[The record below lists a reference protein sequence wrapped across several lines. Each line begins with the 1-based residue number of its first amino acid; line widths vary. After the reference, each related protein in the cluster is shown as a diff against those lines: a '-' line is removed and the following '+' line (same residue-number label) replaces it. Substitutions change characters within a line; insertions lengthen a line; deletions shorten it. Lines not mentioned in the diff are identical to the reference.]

1 MNRTA
6 PVRPPSALWL
16 GAALALLAACSGEPP
31 AEAPP
36 ETLAE
41 ATGLMA
47 GDDGGVTPGV
57 VGEDGEIRTTVI
69 SDDPGAGLADGAV
82 DGETGGEVDGGTVLF
97 AYDSDELDA
106 AGRALALAAAARLLD
121 APMLRVRLEGHTDE
135 RGTRAYNLALGER
148 RARSVQ
154 AALLAQDVAGE
165 RIELVSFGEELPQAE
180 GADEAAWRQNR
191 RVEIVFG
198 Q

>member
-6 PVRPPSALWL
+6 PARPSSALWL
-16 GAALALLAACSGEPP
+16 GAALALAACSAEPP

-36 ETLAE
+36 ETLEE

-69 SDDPGAGLADGAV
+69 SDDPGAGPADGVGA
-82 DGETGGEVDGGTVLF
+82 GEPGGEVDGGTVLF

-106 AGRALALAAAARLLD
+106 AGRELALAAAARLLD

-148 RARSVQ
+148 RARSVR
-154 AALLAQDVAGE
+154 AVLLEQGVPAE

-180 GADEAAWRQNR
+180 GAGEDAWRRNR
-191 RVEIVFG
+191 RVEIAFG

>member
-1 MNRTA
+1 MPRPA
-6 PVRPPSALWL
+6 FVRPPSALWL
-16 GAALALLAACSGEPP
+16 GAALALAGCSLEPPRDEPP
-31 AEAPP
+31 A
-36 ETLAE
+36 TLEE
-41 ATGLMA
+41 ATGLA
-47 GDDGGVTPGV
+47 DGAAGGVTPGV
-57 VGEDGEIRTTVI
+57 VGADGEILTTVI
-69 SDDPGAGLADGAV
+69 PDDAEMALAAGAARGEADGGAV
-82 DGETGGEVDGGTVLF
+82 RF
-97 AYDSDELDA
+97 AYDSDALDA
-106 AGRALALAAAARLLD
+106 AGLELALAAAARLRD
-121 APMLRVRLEGHTDE
+121 APALRVRLEGHTDE

-154 AALLAQDVAGE
+154 AVLLEQDVAGE

>member
-6 PVRPPSALWL
+6 PARPFHALWL
-16 GAALALLAACSGEPP
+16 GAALALAACSSEPP

-36 ETLAE
+36 ETLEE

-47 GDDGGVTPGV
+47 EDGGGVTPGV

-69 SDDPGAGLADGAV
+69 SDDPDGAPAAAAA
-82 DGETGGEVDGGTVLF
+82 GGEIDGGTVLF

-106 AGRALALAAAARLLD
+106 AGRELALAAAARLLE
-121 APMLRVRLEGHTDE
+121 APALRARLEGHTDE

-148 RARSVQ
+148 RARSVR
-154 AALLAQDVAGE
+154 AVLLEQGVLAEQ
-165 RIELVSFGEELPQAE
+165 IELVSFGEELPLAE
-180 GADEAAWRQNR
+180 GAGEDAWRRNR

>member
-1 MNRTA
+1 MHRSA
-6 PVRPPSALWL
+6 FLRPPSALWL
-16 GAALALLAACSGEPP
+16 GAALALAACSTAPP
-31 AEAPP
+31 SDAPP
-36 ETLAE
+36 ETLEE
-41 ATGLMA
+41 AT
-47 GDDGGVTPGV
+47 
-57 VGEDGEIRTTVI
+57 
-69 SDDPGAGLADGAV
+69 GLADGAAAGV
-82 DGETGGEVDGGTVLF
+82 TPGMVGADGEILTTVIPDDAEAAGMAGGEAGGEADGGTVLF
-97 AYDSDELDA
+97 AYDSDALDA
-106 AGRALALAAAARLLD
+106 AGQELALAAAARLRD
-121 APMLRVRLEGHTDE
+121 APALRVRLEGHTDE

-154 AALLAQDVAGE
+154 AVLLERDVAGE

>member
-6 PVRPPSALWL
+6 PARPFHALWL
-16 GAALALLAACSGEPP
+16 GAALALAACSGEPP

-36 ETLAE
+36 ETLEE
-41 ATGLMA
+41 ATGLM
-47 GDDGGVTPGV
+47 DGADGVTPGV

-69 SDDPGAGLADGAV
+69 SDDPDGAAAAV
-82 DGETGGEVDGGTVLF
+82 AAGGEIDGGVVLF

-106 AGRALALAAAARLLD
+106 AGRELALAAAARLLE
-121 APMLRVRLEGHTDE
+121 APALRARLEGHTDE

-148 RARSVQ
+148 RARSVR
-154 AALLAQDVAGE
+154 AVLLEQGVLAEQ
-165 RIELVSFGEELPQAE
+165 IELVSFGEELPRTE
-180 GADEAAWRQNR
+180 GAGEEAWRENR

>member
-16 GAALALLAACSGEPP
+16 GAALALAACSAEPP

-69 SDDPGAGLADGAV
+69 SDDPGAMSDEALAA
-82 DGETGGEVDGGTVLF
+82 GEAGGEVDGGTVLF

-106 AGRALALAAAARLLD
+106 AGRELALAAAARLLD

-148 RARSVQ
+148 RARSVR
-154 AALLAQDVAGE
+154 AVLLEQGVPAE
-165 RIELVSFGEELPQAE
+165 RTELVSFGEELPQAE
-180 GADEAAWRQNR
+180 GAGEDAWRRNR

>member
-1 MNRTA
+1 MSRSA
-6 PVRPPSALWL
+6 LLRSPSALWL
-16 GAALALLAACSGEPP
+16 GVALALAGCSTEPP
-31 AEAPP
+31 RDGPP
-36 ETLAE
+36 ETLEE
-41 ATGLMA
+41 ATGLA
-47 GDDGGVTPGV
+47 DGAAAGVTPGV
-57 VGEDGEIRTTVI
+57 VGADGEILTTVI
-69 SDDPGAGLADGAV
+69 PDDAEAALADGAA
-82 DGETGGEVDGGTVLF
+82 GMAGGEADGGTVLF

-106 AGRALALAAAARLLD
+106 AGQELALAAAARLRD
-121 APMLRVRLEGHTDE
+121 APALRVRLEGHTDE

-154 AALLAQDVAGE
+154 AVLLAQDVAGE
-165 RIELVSFGEELPQAE
+165 QIELVSFGEELPQAE

>member
-6 PVRPPSALWL
+6 PSRLPSALWL
-16 GAALALLAACSGEPP
+16 GAALTLAACSGEPP

-41 ATGLMA
+41 ATGLAA
-47 GDDGGVTPGV
+47 GSGGEVTPGV

-69 SDDPGAGLADGAV
+69 SDDPGDAPAAGAA
-82 DGETGGEVDGGTVLF
+82 GGEVDGGTVLF
-97 AYDSDELDA
+97 AFDSDALDA
-106 AGRALALAAAARLLD
+106 AGQELALAAAARLLA
-121 APMLRVRLEGHTDE
+121 APALRVRLEGHTDE

-148 RARSVQ
+148 RAHSVR
-154 AALLAQDVAGE
+154 AVLLEQGVLAEQV
-165 RIELVSFGEELPQAE
+165 ELVSFGEELPLAE
-180 GADEAAWRQNR
+180 GAGEDVWRQNR

>member
-6 PVRPPSALWL
+6 PARPFHALWL
-16 GAALALLAACSGEPP
+16 GAALALAACSGEPP

-36 ETLAE
+36 ETLEE
-41 ATGLMA
+41 ATGLM
-47 GDDGGVTPGV
+47 DGADGVTPGV

-69 SDDPGAGLADGAV
+69 SDDPDGAAAAAAA
-82 DGETGGEVDGGTVLF
+82 GGEIDGGVVLF

-106 AGRALALAAAARLLD
+106 AGRELALAAAARLLE
-121 APMLRVRLEGHTDE
+121 APALRARLEGHTDE

-148 RARSVQ
+148 RARSVR
-154 AALLAQDVAGE
+154 AVLLEQGVLAEQ
-165 RIELVSFGEELPQAE
+165 IELVSFGEELPRTE
-180 GADEAAWRQNR
+180 GAGEEAWRENR

>member
-69 SDDPGAGLADGAV
+69 SDDPGSGLADGAV

-106 AGRALALAAAARLLD
+106 AGRELALAAAARLLD

-148 RARSVQ
+148 RARSVR
-154 AALLAQDVAGE
+154 AVLLEQGVPAE
-165 RIELVSFGEELPQAE
+165 RTELVSFGEELPQAE
-180 GADEAAWRQNR
+180 GAGEDAWRRNR

>member
-1 MNRTA
+1 MTRTA
-6 PVRPPSALWL
+6 LSRPSPALCL
-16 GAALALLAACSGEPP
+16 GAVLALAACSAEPP

-36 ETLAE
+36 ETLEE

-47 GDDGGVTPGV
+47 GGDGEVTPGV

-69 SDDPGAGLADGAV
+69 SDDPGGAMPAAAAA
-82 DGETGGEVDGGTVLF
+82 GGEVDGGTVLF

-106 AGRALALAAAARLLD
+106 AGRELALAAAARLLE
-121 APMLRVRLEGHTDE
+121 APALRARLEGHTDE

-148 RARSVQ
+148 RARSVR
-154 AALLAQDVAGE
+154 AVLLEQGVLAEQ
-165 RIELVSFGEELPQAE
+165 IELVSFGEELPLAE
-180 GADEAAWRQNR
+180 GAGEDAWRRNR

>member
-1 MNRTA
+1 MSRSA
-6 PVRPPSALWL
+6 FVRPPPALWL
-16 GAALALLAACSGEPP
+16 GAALALAACSTAPPSDTPP
-31 AEAPP
+31 A
-36 ETLAE
+36 TLEE
-41 ATGLMA
+41 ATDLA
-47 GDDGGVTPGV
+47 GGAAGGVTPGV
-57 VGEDGEIRTTVI
+57 VGADGEILTTVI
-69 SDDPGAGLADGAV
+69 PDDAETAFADEAAAGMA
-82 DGETGGEVDGGTVLF
+82 GGEADGGTVLF

-106 AGRALALAAAARLLD
+106 AGQELALAAAARLRS
-121 APMLRVRLEGHTDE
+121 APALRVRLEGHTDE

>member
-6 PVRPPSALWL
+6 PARPFHALWL
-16 GAALALLAACSGEPP
+16 GAALALAACSGEPP

-36 ETLAE
+36 ETLEE
-41 ATGLMA
+41 ATGLM
-47 GDDGGVTPGV
+47 DGADGVTPGV

-69 SDDPGAGLADGAV
+69 SDDPGGAAAA
-82 DGETGGEVDGGTVLF
+82 EAAGGEIDGGVVLF

-106 AGRALALAAAARLLD
+106 AGRELALAAAARLLE
-121 APMLRVRLEGHTDE
+121 APALRARLEGHTDE

-148 RARSVQ
+148 RARSVR
-154 AALLAQDVAGE
+154 AVLLEQGVLAEQ
-165 RIELVSFGEELPQAE
+165 IELVSFGEELPRTE
-180 GADEAAWRQNR
+180 GAGEEAWRENR